1 MGLTYTSSRARIRP
15 VPPPAAAM
23 PIEPAD
29 FRRALAQFASGVTA
43 VTTRDGS
50 GRPLGLT
57 VTAFSSVSLEPPL
70 VLICV
75 DERSE
80 THAGFRDSGLFG
92 VSVLAEGQ
100 EEISRR
106 FAGSGPAKF
115 ETTELVAGSTGVP
128 LVAGALAYLECR
140 VVAAHAAG
148 DHTIYV
154 GEIVVLTAREGRPLV
169 YNQGRYRR
177 LEPGKGDRA

>member
-1 MGLTYTSSRARIRP
+1 
-15 VPPPAAAM
+15 M
-23 PIEPAD
+23 PIDPAD

-50 GRPLGLT
+50 GRSLGLT
-57 VTAFSSVSLEPPL
+57 VTAFSSVSLDPPL
-70 VLICV
+70 VLVCV

-80 THAGFRDSGLFG
+80 THAGFRDSGMFG
-92 VSVLAEGQ
+92 VSVLAEDQ
-100 EEISRR
+100 EDVSRR
-106 FAGSGPAKF
+106 FAWSGPAKF

-128 LVAGALAYLECR
+128 LVAGALAHLECR
-140 VVAAHAAG
+140 VVAAHTAG

-154 GEIVVLTAREGRPLV
+154 GEIVAMSTRAGRPLV

-177 LEPGKGDRA
+177 LAPGGGDPA

>member
-1 MGLTYTSSRARIRP
+1 
-15 VPPPAAAM
+15 M
-23 PIEPAD
+23 PIDPSD

-57 VTAFSSVSLEPPL
+57 VTAFSSVSLDPPL
-70 VLICV
+70 VLVCV

-92 VSVLAEGQ
+92 VSVLAEDQ
-100 EEISRR
+100 EDVSRR
-106 FAGSGPAKF
+106 FAWSGPAKF
-115 ETTELVAGSTGVP
+115 ETTGLVAGSTGVP
-128 LVAGALAYLECR
+128 LVAGALAHLECR
-140 VVAAHAAG
+140 VVAAHTAG

-154 GEIVVLTAREGRPLV
+154 GEIVALSTRAGRPLV

-177 LEPGKGDRA
+177 LEPGGGDPA

>member
-1 MGLTYTSSRARIRP
+1 MSIDPS
-15 VPPPAAAM
+15 
-23 PIEPAD
+23 D

-57 VTAFSSVSLEPPL
+57 VTAFSSVSLDPPL
-70 VLICV
+70 VLVCV

-80 THAGFRDSGLFG
+80 THAGFRDSGTFG
-92 VSVLAEGQ
+92 VSVLAEDQ
-100 EEISRR
+100 EEVSRR
-106 FAGSGPAKF
+106 FAWSGPAKF
-115 ETTELVAGSTGVP
+115 EKTGLVAGSTGVP
-128 LVAGALAYLECR
+128 LVAGALAHLECR

-154 GEIVVLTAREGRPLV
+154 GEIVALSTRAGRPLV
-169 YNQGRYRR
+169 YNQGGYRR
-177 LEPGKGDRA
+177 LRPATGDPA

>member
-1 MGLTYTSSRARIRP
+1 
-15 VPPPAAAM
+15 M
-23 PIEPAD
+23 PIDPSD

-43 VTTRDGS
+43 VTTRDES

-57 VTAFSSVSLEPPL
+57 VTAFSSVSLDPPL
-70 VLICV
+70 VLVCV

-92 VSVLAEGQ
+92 VSVLAEDQ
-100 EEISRR
+100 EDVSRQ
-106 FAGSGPAKF
+106 FAWSGPAKF
-115 ETTELVAGSTGVP
+115 ETTELVAGSMGVP
-128 LVAGALAYLECR
+128 LVAGALAHLECR
-140 VVAAHAAG
+140 VVAAHTAG

-154 GEIVVLTAREGRPLV
+154 GEIVAMSTRAGRPLV

-177 LEPGKGDRA
+177 LEQGGGDAA

>member
-1 MGLTYTSSRARIRP
+1 MAIDPS
-15 VPPPAAAM
+15 
-23 PIEPAD
+23 D
-29 FRRALAQFASGVTA
+29 FRHALAQFASGVTA

-70 VLICV
+70 VLVCV
-75 DERSE
+75 DEGSE

-92 VSVLAEGQ
+92 VSVLREDQ
-100 EEISRR
+100 EEVSRR
-106 FAGSGPAKF
+106 FAWSGPAKF

-128 LVAGALAYLECR
+128 LVAGALAHLECR
-140 VVAAHAAG
+140 VVAAHAVG

-154 GEIVVLTAREGRPLV
+154 GEIVALSARAGRPLV
-169 YNQGRYRR
+169 YHQGRYRR
-177 LEPGKGDRA
+177 LEQGKGDPP